1 MNRRKLLRGA
11 AAAAAALTITL
22 GLPDPS
28 FAQQAAR
35 IHRVGVLVN
44 QGAQVNGKPNPQFEA
59 LRTGMAQ
66 LGYVEGTDVVYE
78 PRFPEGQLD
87 RLPGFAAELLAL
99 DVDVIVTFGGPPTN
113 AARKATTTI
122 PIVAALVADPVAIGV
137 AATLAR
143 PGGNITGVT
152 THDAELATRHMELL
166 KALLPTLRRVAILS
180 DPSIPGA
187 DASGLAPIERA
198 NVAAA
203 RAAGLVP
210 QMVKVSAP
218 APDLDGAFKAM
229 ADEGAEALVVLEV
242 PSVFNIAKKVAT
254 MAAAQRLPTIVWGGQ
269 ADAGSL
275 VSYGTSFVA
284 SYPRVAIAVDKLLK
298 GAKPADTAIEV
309 VAKRELVID
318 TKTARAL
325 GVTVPT
331 GLLARAD
338 RVIE

>member
-1 MNRRKLLRGA
+1 MNRRNILRGA
-11 AAAAAALTITL
+11 AVSAAALTLILTL
-22 GLPDPS
+22 GVS
-28 FAQQAAR
+28 HAQQPGR

-44 QGAQVNGKPNPQFEA
+44 GAAVVNGKPNAQVEA
-59 LRTGMAQ
+59 LRSGLAQ
-66 LGYVEGTDVVYE
+66 LGYVEGASIVYE

-87 RLPGFAAELLAL
+87 RLPGFAAELVAMN
-99 DVDVIVTFGGPPTN
+99 VDVIVTFGGPPTN

-137 AATLAR
+137 AATLER

-152 THDAELATRHMELL
+152 NHDAELAARQMGLL
-166 KALLPTLRRVAILS
+166 KELLPTLTRVAILS
-180 DPSIPGA
+180 DPNIPGA

-210 QMVKVSAP
+210 QILKVSGP
-218 APDLDGAFKAM
+218 KPDLDGAFKAM
-229 ADEGAEALVVLEV
+229 AREHAEALVVLEV
-242 PSVFNIAKKVAT
+242 PSVFNIARNVAE
-254 MAAAQRLPTIVWGGQ
+254 MAAAQRVPMMVWGGQ

-284 SYPRVAIAVDKLLK
+284 TYPRVPVVVDRILK
-298 GAKPADTAIEV
+298 GAKPASTAIEV
-309 VAKRELVID
+309 VSKRELVID
-318 TKTARAL
+318 ARTARAL
-325 GVTVPT
+325 GVTVPAA
-331 GLLARAD
+331 LLGRAD